1 MINSVRNTVL
11 SVINKNNYGYI
22 TPADFNLFAKQAQME
37 IYEEY
42 YSSYNKTINMENARM
57 SGTDYADI
65 EQPIAETLESFLVT
79 NYLSHFGSNKYLVP
93 SLNTTGDT
101 AYYILKML
109 CHTKEITSGNATV
122 EEKASGNITSVV
134 SNGFQ
139 DSSATFLSDGI
150 VEGDVVINTT
160 TGNMSNV
167 LAVAS
172 NNTIILTS
180 RIFSFAGQGYMI
192 ISEELLNSLQDSSA
206 TFLSYGIV
214 EGDIVVNTTTGDV
227 SNVLSVVSNSIIIL
241 TSNIF
246 LIDGQGYMIISKA
259 VKEADKVSVGKITML
274 NASNLTSP
282 NDLYPSYTFEG
293 ERINLFPDTIN
304 AKGKV
309 ECIYFRHPKDPK
321 WTYFTFPNGEP
332 MFDQS
337 QPDYQDFELPL
348 EDEYKLVMKILQYSG
363 ISIREQEVAA
373 YALGQEQHEQP
384 TFSQQQ

>member
-1 MINSVRNTVL
+1 
-11 SVINKNNYGYI
+11 
-22 TPADFNLFAKQAQME
+22 
-37 IYEEY
+37 
-42 YSSYNKTINMENARM
+42 MENARM

-109 CHTKEITSGNATV
+109 CHTKEITSGTN
-122 EEKASGNITSVV
+122 
-134 SNGFQ
+134 
-139 DSSATFLSDGI
+139 
-150 VEGDVVINTT
+150 DVV
-160 TGNMSNV
+160 GQNV
-167 LAVAS
+167 LKS
-172 NNTIILTS
+172 S
-180 RIFSFAGQGYMI
+180 SGQFT
-192 ISEELLNSLQDSSA
+192 
-206 TFLSYGIV
+206 TFGIT

-227 SNVLSVVSNSIIIL
+227 SNVLTVVSITTIIL
-241 TSNIF
+241 TSDIF
-246 LIDGQGYMIISKA
+246 LVSGQGYMIISKA

-274 NASNLTSP
+274 NASNLTSS

-309 ECIYFRHPKDPK
+309 ECVYFRHPKDPK

>member
-79 NYLSHFGSNKYLVP
+79 DFLSNIGGNIFSAPTVSTVGNSY
-93 SLNTTGDT
+93 
-101 AYYILKML
+101 YYILKIL
-109 CHTKEITSGNATV
+109 CNLKLITSGSNTSVALNKLNDSAATFIADGIGTDYIVTNLDTGKVATV
-122 EEKASGNITSVV
+122 VSVTSATSITLSKNIFLASGN
-134 SNGFQ
+134 
-139 DSSATFLSDGI
+139 DYK
-150 VEGDVVINTT
+150 
-160 TGNMSNV
+160 
-167 LAVAS
+167 
-172 NNTIILTS
+172 
-180 RIFSFAGQGYMI
+180 IFSP
-192 ISEELLNSLQDSSA
+192 E
-206 TFLSYGIV
+206 
-214 EGDIVVNTTTGDV
+214 
-227 SNVLSVVSNSIIIL
+227 
-241 TSNIF
+241 
-246 LIDGQGYMIISKA
+246 

-274 NASNLTSP
+274 NASYLTQPSEMY
-282 NDLYPSYTFEG
+282 LSYTLEG
-293 ERINLFPDTIN
+293 ESIKIYPKIVDTLGQVQ
-304 AKGKV
+304 AV
-309 ECIYFRHPKDPK
+309 YFRFPKDPK
-321 WTYFTFPNGEP
+321 WTYLTIGNGEP

-348 EDEYKLVMKILQYSG
+348 EDEYKLVMKILQYAG
-363 ISIREQEVAA
+363 VSIREQEVAA

>member
-37 IYEEY
+37 LYEEY

-65 EQPIAETLESFLVT
+65 GQPIAETLESFLVT
-79 NYLSHFGSNKYLVP
+79 DFLYNVGGNIFSAPTINTVGNNY
-93 SLNTTGDT
+93 
-101 AYYILKML
+101 YYILKVL
-109 CHTKEITSGNATV
+109 CNLKLITSGSNTSFVVNLLVDSAATFITDGIGTDYVVANLVTGQVATV
-122 EEKASGNITSVV
+122 ISVNSETSIT
-134 SNGFQ
+134 
-139 DSSATFLSDGI
+139 LSDNI
-150 VEGDVVINTT
+150 FPVRNTDYK
-160 TGNMSNV
+160 
-167 LAVAS
+167 
-172 NNTIILTS
+172 
-180 RIFSFAGQGYMI
+180 IFSP
-192 ISEELLNSLQDSSA
+192 E
-206 TFLSYGIV
+206 
-214 EGDIVVNTTTGDV
+214 
-227 SNVLSVVSNSIIIL
+227 
-241 TSNIF
+241 
-246 LIDGQGYMIISKA
+246 

-274 NASNLTSP
+274 NSSNLTQPSEM
-282 NDLYPSYTFEG
+282 YPSYTLEG
-293 ERINLFPDTIN
+293 ENIKMYPKTIN
-304 AKGKV
+304 TSGQVQAV
-309 ECIYFRHPKDPK
+309 YFRFPKDPK
-321 WTYFTFPNGEP
+321 WTYLTIGNGEP

>member
-65 EQPIAETLESFLVT
+65 KQPVAETLESFLVT
-79 NYLSHFGSNKYLVP
+79 DFLSNIGGNIFSVP
-93 SLNTTGDT
+93 TINTVGNSY
-101 AYYILKML
+101 YYILKVL
-109 CHTKEITSGNATV
+109 CYLKLITSGSN
-122 EEKASGNITSVV
+122 TSVV
-134 SNGFQ
+134 VNELN
-139 DSSATFLSDGI
+139 DSSATFIADGI
-150 VEGDVVINTT
+150 GTDYIVSNLDTGEVATVVSVTSATSMTLSKDIFLSSGDDYK
-160 TGNMSNV
+160 
-167 LAVAS
+167 
-172 NNTIILTS
+172 
-180 RIFSFAGQGYMI
+180 IFSP
-192 ISEELLNSLQDSSA
+192 
-206 TFLSYGIV
+206 
-214 EGDIVVNTTTGDV
+214 
-227 SNVLSVVSNSIIIL
+227 
-241 TSNIF
+241 
-246 LIDGQGYMIISKA
+246 A

-274 NASNLTSP
+274 NASNLTQPSEMY
-282 NDLYPSYTFEG
+282 LSYTLEG
-293 ERINLFPDTIN
+293 ENIKIYPKIVDTSGQVQ
-304 AKGKV
+304 A
-309 ECIYFRHPKDPK
+309 IYFRFPKDPK
-321 WTYFTFPNGEP
+321 WTYLTLGNGEP